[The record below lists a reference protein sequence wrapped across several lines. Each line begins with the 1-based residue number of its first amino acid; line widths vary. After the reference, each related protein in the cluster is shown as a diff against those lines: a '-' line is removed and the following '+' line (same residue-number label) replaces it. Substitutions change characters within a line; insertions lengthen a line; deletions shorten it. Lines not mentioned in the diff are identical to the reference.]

1 MKAIKMLAVLSF
13 AFAAFAA
20 NAAAD
25 SYIYW
30 MVSDNVYNLISGEPT
45 TYDYVTVKANGS
57 DTYLCW
63 YNQGSS
69 VNEGS
74 SMYIDESGAGTS
86 AAYWGKFEYSPDTT
100 TFLFELWNEDGSLAG
115 FLNTPWVPS
124 SAIASGETPT
134 GGTVYTLTG
143 VVPEPTSG
151 LLSLFGLAALALR
164 RRRRA

>member
-20 NAAAD
+20 NASGD
-25 SYIYW
+25 SYLYW
-30 MVSDNVYNLISGEPT
+30 MVGDDVYNLISGEPT
-45 TYDYVTVKANGS
+45 TFDYVTVKANGS
-57 DTYLCW
+57 DQYLSW

-69 VNEGS
+69 VPEGTQ
-74 SMYIDESGAGTS
+74 MYVDESGYGTS
-86 AAYWGKFEYSPDTT
+86 AAYWGKFEYRADT

-115 FLNTPWVPS
+115 FLDSSWVPS
-124 SAIASGETPT
+124 TAIATGDTPSG
-134 GGTVYTLTG
+134 GSVYTLTG